1 MSYRAILFGLCV
13 VMVFSAAKVSTLAF
27 DEPGTSTSVQ
37 AASWMAPFSSVA
49 SDAPRSI
56 TAADTTGSTYEL
68 LSAIYGYSQYTP
80 EQKASLP
87 SIDEATLW
95 LARCIY
101 SETKIPHEQELVAW
115 VVRNRVETDFRG
127 RSTYRGV
134 VMDPYQFSAFN
145 PNSPKRSFYMNL
157 TPETQLPGW
166 QQALTIAHYVRRA
179 DTAYRPFSIKTR
191 HFFSEVSM
199 PNNQFPYWVQQREHV
214 SPGWNYTVDS
224 RRFRFYE
231 KVS

>member
-1 MSYRAILFGLCV
+1 
-13 VMVFSAAKVSTLAF
+13 
-27 DEPGTSTSVQ
+27 
-37 AASWMAPFSSVA
+37 
-49 SDAPRSI
+49 
-56 TAADTTGSTYEL
+56 

-80 EQKASLP
+80 NQQASV
-87 SIDEATLW
+87 SSMDEATLW

-115 VVRNRVETDFRG
+115 VVRNRVETEYRG
-127 RSTYRGV
+127 RATYEGV
-134 VMDPYQFSAFN
+134 VLDPYQFSAFN
-145 PNSPKRSFYMNL
+145 PGSPKRSFYMNL

-179 DTAYRPFSIKTR
+179 DPAYRPFSIKTR

-214 SPGWNYTVDS
+214 SPGWNYTVDA

>member
-1 MSYRAILFGLCV
+1 
-13 VMVFSAAKVSTLAF
+13 MVFSAANMSMTSLDA
-27 DEPGTSTSVQ
+27 PGPSTSLQ
-37 AASWMAPFSSVA
+37 AASWMASFTTSSP
-49 SDAPRSI
+49 SPRSI
-56 TAADTTGSTYEL
+56 TAADTTGATYEL

-80 EQKASLP
+80 NQQAPMS
-87 SIDEATLW
+87 SMDEATLW

-115 VVRNRVETDFRG
+115 VVRNRVETEYRG
-127 RSTYRGV
+127 RATYEGV
-134 VMDPYQFSAFN
+134 VLDPYQFSAFN
-145 PNSPKRSFYMNL
+145 PGSPKRSFYMNL

-179 DTAYRPFSIKTR
+179 DPAYRPFSIKTR

-214 SPGWNYTVDS
+214 SPGWNYTVDA